1 MAKIQFYYAPG
12 ACSILPHIL
21 LHETGL
27 SFEAIEAY
35 RFDRPSSWPEEYE
48 RINPK
53 MEVPALVLDDQI
65 ITENIA
71 VCTAIS
77 SLVPEKHLM
86 GKSPM
91 DIVRVYEWLSW
102 LAINLH
108 TGGFGHVFRLYRWSD
123 DEAAHEGIK
132 TKALERVM
140 GIFEAVEGRLT
151 SVHAVGG
158 DFTAV
163 DAYLFVFY
171 RWGVN
176 EFQFEMKEKYPR
188 YTSLVETLTKREGA
202 KAVIKAEGIE
212 GTW

>member
-1 MAKIQFYYAPG
+1 MTKIQFYYAPG

-27 SFEAIEAY
+27 PFEAIEVH
-35 RFDRPSSWPEEYE
+35 RFDRPSSWPEGYE

-53 MEVPALVLDDQI
+53 MQVPALAIDDEI

-71 VCTAIS
+71 VCAAIS

-91 DIVRVYEWLSW
+91 ETVRVYEWLSW
-102 LAINLH
+102 MAINLH
-108 TGGFGHVFRLYRWSD
+108 TGGFGHVFRLARWSD
-123 DEAAHEGIK
+123 EESAHEGIK
-132 TKALERVM
+132 TKALERVR
-140 GIFEAVEGRLT
+140 GIFDVVEGRLT
-151 SVHAVGG
+151 GVHAVGG
-158 DFTAV
+158 EFTAV

-171 RWGVN
+171 RWGV
-176 EFQFEMKEKYPR
+176 QVKFEMKEKYPR
-188 YTSLVETLTKREGA
+188 YSALVENLVKRKGA
-202 KAVIKAEGIE
+202 KAAIKTEGIE